1 MNYRFEGGGDA
12 WEGAYTSH
20 GGQGVE
26 CGDFEGCLN
35 CRDGITAGRLATAQ
49 AVVVQGCMAEGKSLV
64 DVAVVIVA
72 IGKIPVAGRYVSCD
86 FRRKKSEG
94 LRSIETDARGHNLD
108 G

>member
-1 MNYRFEGGGDA
+1 MNCLLEGSGDA
-12 WEGAYTSH
+12 WDGAFTGH

-26 CGDFEGCLN
+26 CGDFEGCLD
-35 CRDGITAGRLATAQ
+35 CRDGITTGRLATAQ
-49 AVVVQGCMAEGKSLV
+49 AVVVQGCMAKGKSLV
-64 DVAVVIVA
+64 DVAVVVVA

-86 FRRKKSEG
+86 FRRKDPEG